1 MSTGPAVRPVVP
13 TTLPPITTTTTA
25 YVDGGGDVD
34 VDLDGD
40 GGMINPGGT
49 SGEEE
54 PPRYL
59 QCWDV
64 PWNVDGKEEM
74 VLKTCRFSQK
84 LCSYTVDYQGVPKAG
99 GCYDKDWI
107 DTDSENYNETSV
119 SATIDIP
126 Q

>member
-25 YVDGGGDVD
+25 YVDGGGEVD

-64 PWNVDGKEEM
+64 PWTG
-74 VLKTCRFSQK
+74 F
-84 LCSYTVDYQGVPKAG
+84 G
-99 GCYDKDWI
+99 
-107 DTDSENYNETSV
+107 
-119 SATIDIP
+119 
-126 Q
+126 

>member
-1 MSTGPAVRPVVP
+1 MRTGPAVRPVAAP
-13 TTLPPITTTTTA
+13 TTPPPIPTTTPEPA
-25 YVDGGGDVD
+25 DGGVVVVITPDTNVIKPGETS
-34 VDLDGD
+34 DGE
-40 GGMINPGGT
+40 G
-49 SGEEE
+49 
-54 PPRYL
+54 PPRNL
-59 QCWDV
+59 ECWDV

-84 LCSYTVDYQGVPKAG
+84 LCSYTVDYQGVLKAY
-99 GCYDKDWI
+99 GCADKDWI

>member
-1 MSTGPAVRPVVP
+1 MHGIADLITGPTGTPVAITPCYCRGDGCNNYTEWGGEEMSTGPAVRPVVP

-64 PWNVDGKEEM
+64 PWTG
-74 VLKTCRFSQK
+74 F
-84 LCSYTVDYQGVPKAG
+84 G
-99 GCYDKDWI
+99 
-107 DTDSENYNETSV
+107 
-119 SATIDIP
+119 
-126 Q
+126 